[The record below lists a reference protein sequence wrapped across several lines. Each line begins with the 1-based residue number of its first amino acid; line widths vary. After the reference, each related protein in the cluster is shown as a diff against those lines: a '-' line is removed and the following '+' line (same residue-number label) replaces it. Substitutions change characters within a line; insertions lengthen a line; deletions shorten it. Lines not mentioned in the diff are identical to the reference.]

1 MLGGKAMGW
10 HILGNRILSDKEMH
24 AKSGEFLDIVVP
36 SVPTG
41 IAVWLL
47 TELLPKFYFFVV
59 HTTTTK
65 LTYVGVG
72 IVVFLMSYAHR
83 KLIAAL
89 GVIAFFG
96 FILFCA
102 GMAFLEWVIK

>member
-1 MLGGKAMGW
+1 MGW

-24 AKSGEFLDIVVP
+24 AKSGEFLDIAVP

-41 IAVWLL
+41 IIVWIL
-47 TELLPKFYFFVV
+47 TEFLPKFHFFVV

-65 LTYVGVG
+65 LIYVGVG
-72 IVVFLMSYAHR
+72 IIAFLMCYAYR
-83 KLIAAL
+83 KLIATLA
-89 GVIAFFG
+89 VIAFFG

-102 GMAFLEWVIK
+102 GMTFLEWVAK